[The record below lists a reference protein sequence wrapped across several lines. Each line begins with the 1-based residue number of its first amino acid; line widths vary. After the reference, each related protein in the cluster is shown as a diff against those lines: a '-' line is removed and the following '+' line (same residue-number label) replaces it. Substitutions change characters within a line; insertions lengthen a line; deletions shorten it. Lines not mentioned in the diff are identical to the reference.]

1 MSKHYNVEPLQLK
14 GLKTEPLAKRPSK
27 VTVRDFARP
36 YKRGSRFADYLKTLP
51 AILAAHDFR
60 RLVEAILAARR
71 KNKPVLW
78 GLGGHVIKVG
88 LAPVLID
95 LLQRGYVQGI
105 AIAGAALIHDFEI
118 ALVGHTSE
126 DVPAQ
131 LGKGRF
137 GMAEETGKLLNVAI
151 RRAAEKGIG
160 IGEGVGEFLLNLES
174 LGAGHKAEHLDY
186 SLLAAAYRARVPV
199 TVHLALGTDIFH
211 VHPAADGAAL
221 GQATL
226 HDFRLFAALVRGLHP
241 GGVYI
246 NVGSAVVLPEV
257 FLKAVSVVR
266 NLGHRLTR
274 FTTANL
280 DFIQHYRPTQNVLLR
295 PGGTPIALT
304 APHELLI
311 PLLAAALIE
320 ASPPGRTSPRR
331 RARR

>member
-1 MSKHYNVEPLQLK
+1 MKTIYNLEPLDVS
-14 GLKTEPLAKRPSK
+14 GLKTEPLGKRPSK
-27 VTVRDFARP
+27 VTVRDFARSH
-36 YKRGSRFADYLKTLP
+36 KRGAKFADYLKTLP
-51 AILAAHDFR
+51 GILAAQDFK

-71 KNKPVLW
+71 KKKPILW

-95 LLQRGYVQGI
+95 LVNRGFIQGI
-105 AIAGAALIHDFEI
+105 ATTGAALIHDFEI

-137 GMAEETGKLLNVAI
+137 GMAEETGKLINAAI
-151 RRAAEKGIG
+151 RRAAERDLG
-160 IGEGVGEFLLNLES
+160 IGEGVGEFLINLDS
-174 LGAGHKAEHLDY
+174 LGTGHKAEFLNY
-186 SLLAAAYRARVPV
+186 SLLAAAYRARIPV

-211 VHPAADGAAL
+211 VHPAADGAAM
-221 GQATL
+221 GKASL
-226 HDFRLFAALVRGLHP
+226 HDFRLFAALVRRLHP
-241 GGVYI
+241 GGVYL
-246 NVGSAVVLPEV
+246 NVGSAVILPEV

-266 NLGHRLTR
+266 NLGHRFSK

-320 ASPPGRTSPRR
+320 RAS
-331 RARR
+331 